1 MKRFG
6 CVLLAA
12 VMVLF
17 MTGSALAEQK
27 VQLPD
32 SRYSLTLP
40 DGLEYDGP
48 GEKPDD
54 ARFVYLSEALKLEVQ
69 FFCYGR
75 EGAALRTLAE
85 ILQQDESVDEVSIY
99 KVNGIEMIVYRL
111 TDPDDPPEKGMKCIG
126 YVLEDGDLIQ
136 EITFWY
142 GTQDAARLTEEIIG
156 SITKD

>member
-40 DGLEYDGP
+40 DGLETVADYAFTDCSGFS
-48 GEKPDD
+48 GI
-54 ARFVYLSEALKLEVQ
+54 RLSQGLKSIGREAL
-69 FFCYGR
+69 
-75 EGAALRTLAE
+75 TPWSDE
-85 ILQQDESVDEVSIY
+85 IR
-99 KVNGIEMIVYRL
+99 NGHSSAPR
-111 TDPDDPPEKGMKCIG
+111 
-126 YVLEDGDLIQ
+126 
-136 EITFWY
+136 
-142 GTQDAARLTEEIIG
+142 A
-156 SITKD
+156 